1 MERVAKG
8 TVYSATD
15 EKRKD
20 VKGGGGGEVG
30 RERGGGEGGVGEEIK
45 EEKVSVPRKEDVKER
60 GFERKKTT
68 KQRRKKERKSKD
80 KPFSDTGAV
89 P

>member
-1 MERVAKG
+1 M
-8 TVYSATD
+8 
-15 EKRKD
+15 
-20 VKGGGGGEVG
+20 
-30 RERGGGEGGVGEEIK
+30 GEEIK

-68 KQRRKKERKSKD
+68 KQRWKKERKSKD
-80 KPFSDTGAV
+80 KPFFDTGAV